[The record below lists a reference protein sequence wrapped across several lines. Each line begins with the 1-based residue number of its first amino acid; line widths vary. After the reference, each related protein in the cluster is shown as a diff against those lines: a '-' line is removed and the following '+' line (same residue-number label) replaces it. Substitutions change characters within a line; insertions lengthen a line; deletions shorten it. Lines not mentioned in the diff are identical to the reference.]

1 MEKKKEKIEREG
13 TFNQRQQ
20 LAQISQGEENIIV
33 IVDYYYYYLEG
44 WNTLLGVSAMPQ
56 PVVNENEAGVDFVDD
71 EKVKKIEN
79 G

>member
-33 IVDYYYYYLEG
+33 IVDYYYYYYYYYLEG
-44 WNTLLGVSAMPQ
+44 
-56 PVVNENEAGVDFVDD
+56 
-71 EKVKKIEN
+71 
-79 G
+79 